1 MFELAVHEVS
11 KIAFACLVL
20 LRPRYLLGLHI
31 PPSSQPQSWRMALG
45 WSLNQG
51 FLPYARYAADW
62 YAMKSSLLH
71 DQNFLDLKG
80 VLLLASMISTK
91 IYALPL
97 GQSS

>member
-1 MFELAVHEVS
+1 MEDGV
-11 KIAFACLVL
+11 
-20 LRPRYLLGLHI
+20 RR
-31 PPSSQPQSWRMALG
+31 

-80 VLLLASMISTK
+80 ELPLASIISTK
-91 IYALPL
+91 VYALPL